1 MRRETDY
8 WAVWTA
14 SPPARSRYS
23 PRSFRSSADA
33 RDIGTRHAACAG
45 AEETSELAA
54 ELGVSARLI
63 QQYRQE
69 GILTPTME
77 TPKGHARWDL
87 DDVREQ
93 LKALR
98 KKND

>member
-1 MRRETDY
+1 MATPRPVERRPVPAY
-8 WAVWTA
+8 GARV
-14 SPPARSRYS
+14 PPK
-23 PRSFRSSADA
+23 PRR
-33 RDIGTRHAACAG
+33 RLLL
-45 AEETSELAA
+45 TSELAA

>member
-1 MRRETDY
+1 ML
-8 WAVWTA
+8 TA
-14 SPPARSRYS
+14 
-23 PRSFRSSADA
+23 
-33 RDIGTRHAACAG
+33 
-45 AEETSELAA
+45 ELAA

-69 GILTPTME
+69 GTLVPTLE

-93 LKALR
+93 LRALR
-98 KKND
+98 KRPD

>member
-1 MRRETDY
+1 MVPKRRLLL
-8 WAVWTA
+8 TA
-14 SPPARSRYS
+14 
-23 PRSFRSSADA
+23 
-33 RDIGTRHAACAG
+33 
-45 AEETSELAA
+45 ELAA

-69 GILTPTME
+69 GTLVPTLE

-93 LKALR
+93 LRALR
-98 KKND
+98 KRPD